1 MRQNKFK
8 KGDII
13 NNLIILDK
21 DKIVTTNNGSKVYYC
36 HCADEDST
44 GLFIDTEKGRQWL
57 DKPSQVKSIVTK
69 EQMEQMEYKVM

>member
-21 DKIVTTNNGSKVYYC
+21 DKIVTTNNGSKKHIGY
-36 HCADEDST
+36 AN
-44 GLFIDTEKGRQWL
+44 
-57 DKPSQVKSIVTK
+57 VKFV
-69 EQMEQMEYKVM
+69 EV

>member
-21 DKIVTTNNGSKVYYC
+21 DKIVTTN
-36 HCADEDST
+36 
-44 GLFIDTEKGRQWL
+44 KG
-57 DKPSQVKSIVTK
+57 DKK
-69 EQMEQMEYKVM
+69 